1 MIDTHCH
8 LDFTVFDTDRE
19 ELLESAAC
27 CGVSAIV
34 VPGVL
39 EKDWL
44 GIEQL
49 CKQRSPVELYAAFGL
64 HPCFVP
70 QHGIGVNKMASVTEV
85 LTNQVMQ
92 CARTVAIGEI
102 GLDYFSGLDDK
113 LDQLYLFE
121 QQLGVAKKL
130 DLPVLL
136 HVRKA
141 HDDVLKLLRRY
152 RLTRGGIVHAYSG
165 SEQQAS
171 QYIELGFLLG
181 IGGAATYDRAKKL
194 HRVIRGA
201 PIENLVL
208 ETDAP
213 DMPPSF
219 ARGMRNSPLN
229 IPKIAQAVADVR
241 GVSEAMLARQTTENA
256 NRLFRLKS
264 HQG

>member
-19 ELLESAAC
+19 ALLESVAL

-39 EKDWL
+39 EKDWQ

-49 CKQRSPVELYAAFGL
+49 CKQSSPVEIYSAYGL
-64 HPCFVP
+64 HPCFIQ
-70 QHGIGVNKMASVTEV
+70 QHGIGGNKMTRLTEV
-85 LTNQVMQ
+85 LTNQITK

-113 LDQLYLFE
+113 LDQLCLLE

-152 RLTRGGIVHAYSG
+152 RLARGGIVHAYSG

-181 IGGAATYDRAKKL
+181 IGGSATYDRAKKL
-194 HRVIRGA
+194 HRVIRDS

-229 IPKIAQAVADVR
+229 IPKIARAVAELR
-241 GVSEAMLARQTTENA
+241 GVGEAMLARQTTENA
-256 NRLFRLKS
+256 TRLLRLKPRQS
-264 HQG
+264 